1 MNITYLSAQLEE
13 VPGDDEPL
21 AVVHLGA
28 APSGRLLP
36 LAALLLLDWLS
47 LHRGRLG
54 LAGDTAVSTRLAWTV
69 QFVIQNVDLE
79 SILCR
84 AANNPLV

>member
-1 MNITYLSAQLEE
+1 MLNSYLSAQLEE

-21 AVVHLGA
+21 AVVHLVA
-28 APSGRLLP
+28 APSGCLLP
-36 LAALLLLDWLS
+36 LPTLLLLDWLS
-47 LHRGRLG
+47 LRSGRLG

-69 QFVIQNVDLE
+69 QFVIQNVDLK

>member
-1 MNITYLSAQLEE
+1 MLNNNLSAQLEE

-21 AVVHLGA
+21 AVVHLMA
-28 APSGRLLP
+28 APSGCLLP

-69 QFVIQNVDLE
+69 QYWYCDTEYNIN
-79 SILCR
+79 IMGG
-84 AANNPLV
+84 